1 MECKFVF
8 SIRYNHVGYGVA
20 LPKIFYVAAPADA
33 PVSCGTFCILDE
45 SGKVALEGSLGC
57 RRDCGY
63 TGETL
68 FGGDFSSLSVPGKYR
83 ISVKV
88 LDEGGTPLFEGE
100 TRFFEVSDEWIR
112 RQLKAN
118 IKSFYFQRSGVELPV
133 EYVGKWARPAAH
145 RDDSLEFHSIMER
158 DGVWNAHGGWYD
170 AGDYGKYI
178 VNGGVSVASLLLAC
192 EMNQGDSAIL
202 GGKSFKPSFE
212 LPASLLDEVRFEL
225 EFFLRMQ
232 DEDGGVFF
240 KVTPGH
246 WDGFVMP
253 ADSDVMQKRYIMGKS
268 TTSTLN
274 FAGALAQAHCIF
286 RAAGGHQNKAF
297 AEKCLAASLRAYRWA
312 LENPKADWP
321 HNTEGSG
328 GYGDEHFDDEFFW
341 TRAMLY
347 RELGDDAPLG
357 GDPETVLADDMAK
370 NPAEAGLSWRDTQNM
385 GWIALALNDST
396 DSKAVALREKA
407 RAEMVRVAD
416 EILRL
421 QGEDAYALS
430 IRRFIWGSN
439 GEIANHA
446 LTLLVAFSWTHD
458 DRYRNGAV
466 ELLDF
471 IYGRNPVDVSF
482 VTGSAWSSPEHPHHR
497 ICHSDGVL
505 EPFPGLLVGGINSD
519 RQDMHRKPQ
528 YPSELP
534 GFSYTD
540 ERCSFASNET
550 AINWNAPLTAVLAA
564 LSSSL

>member
-20 LPKIFYVAAPADA
+20 LPKIFYVAAPAA
-33 PVSCGTFCILDE
+33 AAVSGGTFCILDE
-45 SGKVALEGSLGC
+45 SGKVAQEGSLG
-57 RRDCGY
+57 RRGECGY
-63 TGETL
+63 TGETV
-68 FGGDFSSLSVPGKYR
+68 FAGDFSSLAVPGKYR

-88 LDEGGTPLFEGE
+88 LGEGEIALFEGQ
-100 TRFFEVSDEWIR
+100 TRLFEISDEWIR

-118 IKSFYFQRSGVELPV
+118 IKSFYFQRSGVELPL

-145 RDDSLEFHSIMER
+145 RDDALEFHPIMER
-158 DGVWNAHGGWYD
+158 GGVWNAHGGWYD

-178 VNGGVSVASLLLAC
+178 VNGGVSVATLLLAC
-192 EMNQGDSAIL
+192 EMNHGDSDIL
-202 GGKSFKPSFE
+202 GGKSFRPSFE

-246 WDGFVMP
+246 WDGFVTP
-253 ADSDVMQKRYIMGKS
+253 TDSDVMQKRYIMGKS

-274 FAGALAQAHCIF
+274 FAGALAQAHRVF
-286 RAAGGHQNKAF
+286 RAAGGHQNKSF

-312 LENPKADWP
+312 VENPKADWP

-347 RELGDDAPLG
+347 RELREDAPLG
-357 GDPETVLADDMAK
+357 GDPETVLAEDMAK

-385 GWIALALNDST
+385 GWIALALNDDT
-396 DSKAVALREKA
+396 APAAVKLREKA
-407 RAEMVRVAD
+407 RAEIVRVAD
-416 EILRL
+416 EILKL

-446 LTLLVAFSWTHD
+446 LTLLVAYSWTHD

-519 RQDMHRKPQ
+519 RQDMHRMPH
-528 YPSELP
+528 YPSDLP